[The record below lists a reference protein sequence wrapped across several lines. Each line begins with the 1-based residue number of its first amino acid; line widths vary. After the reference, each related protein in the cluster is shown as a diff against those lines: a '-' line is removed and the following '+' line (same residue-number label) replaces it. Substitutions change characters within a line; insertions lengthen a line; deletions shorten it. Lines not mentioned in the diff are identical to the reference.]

1 MLNSIAL
8 HFVTE
13 TGRAV
18 RNAVKQFSAKLRLS
32 VVLEGLRHMET
43 YMSLQDDVFCA
54 WSNYGTE
61 VFNDLT
67 DAGWSIAST
76 LGDKD
81 RLGSRETARL
91 FFVAQLHHIAVKG
104 RWLQQFV
111 LPILATVIQTPVRVF
126 VPCECSVRSV
136 GRDHGEEWSRA

>member
-1 MLNSIAL
+1 
-8 HFVTE
+8 
-13 TGRAV
+13 
-18 RNAVKQFSAKLRLS
+18 
-32 VVLEGLRHMET
+32 
-43 YMSLQDDVFCA
+43 MSLQDDGFCA
-54 WSNYGTE
+54 WSTYGQE

-67 DAGWSIAST
+67 DAGWSISTT

-104 RWLQQFV
+104 QLQQFV

-126 VPCECSVRSV
+126 VPCEC
-136 GRDHGEEWSRA
+136 